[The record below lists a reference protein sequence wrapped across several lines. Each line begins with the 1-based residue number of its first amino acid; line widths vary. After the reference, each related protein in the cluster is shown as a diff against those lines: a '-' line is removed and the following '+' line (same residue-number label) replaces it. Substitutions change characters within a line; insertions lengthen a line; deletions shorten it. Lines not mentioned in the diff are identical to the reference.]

1 MRKADRKTKMTKTIL
16 SGILMLGA
24 LASPAAAEMEFSVY
38 SGWQTSPHSRLYGDY
53 PGTGADIDALI
64 GWEGR
69 SFEMPPYYGVR
80 GTWWTSET
88 LGFGLEFTHAKA
100 YAPDNEKAAIGF
112 SDLEF
117 TDGLNIVTVNA
128 YRRWPGLWQQ
138 GTVTPYV
145 GAGIGVALPHVD
157 VDTTT
162 GIDTYELQLSGP
174 AARLTAGMS
183 YDINERWAVFGE
195 YQFTYSSNDVE
206 LPQGGSLQSDIK
218 TNALNIGLTLK
229 F

>member
-1 MRKADRKTKMTKTIL
+1 MTKTIL
-16 SGILMLGA
+16 SGILLLGA
-24 LASPAAAEMEFSVY
+24 FTTPALAEMDFSVY
-38 SGWQTSPHSRLYGDY
+38 SGWQTSPHSRISGDY

-80 GTWWTSET
+80 GTWWKNET
-88 LGFGLEFTHAKA
+88 LGFGLEFTHAKV

-128 YRRWPGLWQQ
+128 YKRWPGLWSK

-145 GAGIGVALPHVD
+145 GGGIGVALPHVD

-162 GIDTYELQLSGP
+162 GIETYELQLSGP

-183 YDINERWAVFGE
+183 YDLSDRWAVFGE
-195 YQFTYSSNDVE
+195 YQFTYSSNTVD
-206 LPQGGSLQSDIK
+206 LPQGGSLETDIK
-218 TNALNIGLTLK
+218 TNALNVGLTLK

>member
-1 MRKADRKTKMTKTIL
+1 MQKTIL
-16 SGILMLGA
+16 SGILVLSTLTIA
-24 LASPAAAEMEFSVY
+24 APAMAEMELSIY
-38 SGWQTSPHSRLYGDY
+38 SGWQTAPHSRLYGDY

-80 GTWWTSET
+80 GTWWKNER
-88 LGFGLEFTHAKA
+88 LGFGLEFTHAKV
-100 YAPDNEKAAIGF
+100 YAPDDEKAAIGF

-117 TDGLNIVTVNA
+117 TDGLNIVTANV
-128 YRRWPGLWQQ
+128 YQRWPGLWAQ
-138 GTVTPYV
+138 GAVTPYV
-145 GAGIGVALPHVD
+145 GGGLGIAVPHVD

-162 GIDTYELQLSGP
+162 GIDTYELQITGP
-174 AARLTAGMS
+174 AARLTAGVS
-183 YDINERWAVFGE
+183 YDINDRFAVFGE
-195 YQFTYSSNDVE
+195 YQFTYSSNNVD
-206 LPQGGSLQSDIK
+206 LPEGGSLETDIK